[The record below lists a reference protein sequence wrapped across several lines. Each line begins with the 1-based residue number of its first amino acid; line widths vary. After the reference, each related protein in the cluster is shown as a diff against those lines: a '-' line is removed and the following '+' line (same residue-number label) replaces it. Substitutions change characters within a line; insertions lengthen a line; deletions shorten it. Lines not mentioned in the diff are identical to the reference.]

1 MSAAQWTRIT
11 LFVEGE
17 EDRIFAERILKPRLQ
32 ERYNEVRVHT
42 HAKTPDDKLMSHFRS
57 LARMGATTF

>member
-17 EDRIFAERILKPRLQ
+17 EDRIFAERTLKPRLQ

-42 HAKTPDDKLMSHFRS
+42 HAKLPTIS
-57 LARMGATTF
+57 